1 MSIALHHIYS
11 WDEGHPPY
19 NVRLAHFTIA
29 MPILI
34 LKNITVGTFIRMPKR
49 EWWPPHSCLPIC
61 RCQLSFWT
69 RHAKISITTHWLSD
83 TQQIANHWAYKKK
96 TPLAYLEYNKQRQF
110 YHSQYISVMICVLL
124 LVVSIQIEFPVIILK
139 LNEAIQ
145 IDSAAMKTYR
155 ITGEKTVA
163 RQHLPAI

>member
-1 MSIALHHIYS
+1 MSMSI
-11 WDEGHPPY
+11 
-19 NVRLAHFTIA
+19 V
-29 MPILI
+29 ILNAPC
-34 LKNITVGTFIRMPKR
+34 KNIYHNTLIERHTTNSQP
-49 EWWPPHSCLPIC
+49 
-61 RCQLSFWT
+61 LS
-69 RHAKISITTHWLSD
+69 L
-83 TQQIANHWAYKKK
+83 QKKN
-96 TPLAYLEYNKQRQF
+96 PLAYLEYNKQRQF

>member
-1 MSIALHHIYS
+1 
-11 WDEGHPPY
+11 
-19 NVRLAHFTIA
+19 
-29 MPILI
+29 
-34 LKNITVGTFIRMPKR
+34 
-49 EWWPPHSCLPIC
+49 
-61 RCQLSFWT
+61 
-69 RHAKISITTHWLSD
+69 
-83 TQQIANHWAYKKK
+83 
-96 TPLAYLEYNKQRQF
+96 
-110 YHSQYISVMICVLL
+110 MICVLL